1 MVLSENRA
9 KFSIFLHH
17 GGKRQKWQYFEFKT
31 MVLFKII
38 QIVL

>member
-9 KFSIFLHH
+9 D
-17 GGKRQKWQYFEFKT
+17 GGKMQKWQYFEFKT